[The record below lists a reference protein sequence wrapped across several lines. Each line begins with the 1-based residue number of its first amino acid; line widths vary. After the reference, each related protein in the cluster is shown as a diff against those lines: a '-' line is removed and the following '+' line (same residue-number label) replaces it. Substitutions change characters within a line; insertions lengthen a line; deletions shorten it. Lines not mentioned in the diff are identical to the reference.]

1 MMSSIIF
8 IISSLGLTRIFHPK
22 PENQRFLEKKHSD
35 DNPRLPGRGL
45 FFSEIARPRIFG
57 TCFMI
62 SEISG
67 HEKDAESDLEK
78 GPPSFSP

>member
-1 MMSSIIF
+1 MGRYDVW
-8 IISSLGLTRIFHPK
+8 IISSLGLCRFFHPK
-22 PENQRFLEKKHSD
+22 PGNQRFLVKTHSD
-35 DNPRLPGRGL
+35 DNRVFPGRGL
-45 FFSEIARPRIFG
+45 FFSEITRPRISG

-62 SEISG
+62 SKISG